1 MPSTSETGAGVRQVA
16 TRLAVPE
23 RRPNPASDRLRHLLP
38 GAQPLLC
45 AVLLAAGGVTDRIA
59 GPAPA
64 MPVYLL
70 AYLAGGA
77 GSAASA
83 WASLRRRRIDVN
95 LLMLLA
101 AAGAALLGEWWEG
114 GVLLLLFSLSN
125 ALEYYAMHRTRRA
138 IGALMT
144 LRPQEATVRRDGH
157 EVVVPV
163 DDLRVGEVMIVGPS
177 DRLPADGRVVRGLS
191 SIDQSPI
198 TGESVPV
205 DVSPGSTVFAGTIN
219 QRGSLE
225 IEVTKSA
232 EDTTLARIIA
242 LVEEAQAAQ
251 PPAQRMID
259 RFGQLYA
266 VGVIAA
272 AAGTY
277 AVLRALAAPGDVAFY
292 RAITLLVVA
301 SPCAVVIATP
311 AAVLSAIAA
320 GARQGVL
327 FKGGVHLEQL
337 AAVRTVVFDKTGTL
351 TAGKPIVTDVIPV
364 VGDSRE
370 ILQLAGALEQRSE
383 HALAEAVVQAC
394 RSRGI
399 GLLSPE
405 TFEAVTGRGVRGR
418 VGRQTVRV
426 GSEQFMTDE
435 SISMSNGTRA
445 HVALLRHEGKTPILV
460 ATDEV
465 IGILAVADTVRPQA
479 NTAIRAL
486 RAQGIDRI
494 AVLTGDH
501 REVADAIAGGLEIDD
516 VRAGLL
522 PDEKASAVRAL
533 TAQGPTA
540 MVGDGIND
548 APALATASVGIAM
561 GAAGTDAAMET
572 ADVVLMGDDLTRLP
586 YAIALSR
593 RTRRVV
599 LQSLSFAALVIA
611 VLITASLGFGLRLAF
626 GVVGHEGSTVV
637 VVLNGL
643 RLLRFSRR
651 SAGVD

>member
-1 MPSTSETGAGVRQVA
+1 MQFPSGTQAGVRQVSA
-16 TRLAVPE
+16 ARLAVPE
-23 RRPNPASDRLRHLLP
+23 PRSPWLRLRHLAP
-38 GAQPLLC
+38 GAQPVLC
-45 AVLLAAGGVTDRIA
+45 AAFLAAGVITDRIA
-59 GPAPA
+59 GPALAVP
-64 MPVYLL
+64 MYVV

-83 WASLRRRRIDVN
+83 WISLRRGRIDVN

-101 AAGAALLGEWWEG
+101 AAGAAYLGEWWEG
-114 GVLLLLFSLSN
+114 GVLLFLFSLSN

-138 IGALMT
+138 IRTLMS
-144 LRPQEATVRRDGH
+144 LRPPEAMVRRDGG

-163 DDLRVGEVMIVGPS
+163 DDLRIGEVIIVRPA
-177 DRLPADGRVVRGLS
+177 DRLPADGRVLRGLS

-205 DVSPGSTVFAGTIN
+205 DVSPGSIVFAGTIN

-225 IEVTKSA
+225 VQVTKSA

-251 PPAQRMID
+251 PPTQRMID
-259 RFGQLYA
+259 RFGQVYA
-266 VGVIAA
+266 VAVIGAA
-272 AAGTY
+272 VTTY
-277 AVLRALAAPGDVAFY
+277 AVLRLLATPGDAAFY
-292 RAITLLVVA
+292 RAIALLVVA

-311 AAVLSAIAA
+311 AAMLSAIAA
-320 GARQGVL
+320 AARRGVL
-327 FKGGVHLEQL
+327 FKGGLHLERL

-351 TAGKPIVTDVIPV
+351 TTGKPVVTDVIPV
-364 VGDSRE
+364 VGDPAE
-370 ILQLAGALEQRSE
+370 TLQLAGALEQRSE
-383 HALAEAVVQAC
+383 HALADAVVQAC

-399 GLLSPE
+399 ALPSPE

-418 VGRQTVRV
+418 VGRHVVRV
-426 GSEQFMTDE
+426 GSEQFMVDE
-435 SISMSNGTRA
+435 GVATSNGARA
-445 HVALLRHEGKTPILV
+445 HVALLRHQGKTPILV
-460 ATDEV
+460 ATDRV

-479 NTAIRAL
+479 HNAVRAL
-486 RAQGIDRI
+486 REQGIDRI
-494 AVLTGDH
+494 VVLTGDH
-501 REVADAIAGGLEIDD
+501 REVADAIAGHLEIDD

-522 PDEKASAVRAL
+522 PDEKASAVREL
-533 TAQGPTA
+533 TATSTTA
-540 MVGDGIND
+540 MVGDGVND

-586 YAIALSR
+586 YAIALAR

-599 LQSLSFAALVIA
+599 LQSLGFATLVIA
-611 VLITASLGFGLRLAF
+611 ALITASLGFGLRLAF
-626 GVVGHEGSTVV
+626 GVVGHEGSTVI

-643 RLLRFSRR
+643 RLLRFRR
-651 SAGVD
+651 TA